1 MGGEDTLAGSPD
13 RFLNR
18 ELSWLEFN
26 SRVLALVERR
36 DLPVLERAK
45 FLAIF
50 STNLDEFYQVRVA
63 GLSDQVAAGVAG
75 VTPDGLSAKE
85 QLVAIHAKVEEL
97 TARAAAVFHDQVV
110 PDLAE
115 NHIRFCRW
123 VDLDE
128 TDRAYLIDVFETQ
141 IHPVLTPLAV
151 DPSHPFPYISN
162 LSLNLAVVVR
172 DRNGNRHVA
181 RVKVP
186 SLLPRFVVMPDG
198 ERLLPLEQ
206 VIAAHLDRLFPGMEV
221 AEHYVF
227 RLIRNADISLEEDE
241 ADDLLEAVEIEVRRR
256 RFGKAVRLEVER
268 GMSAPIRQLL
278 ERELDVS
285 ETEVVELMG
294 PIDLGGLW
302 AVYGLDRPRLKDPPW
317 NPITPGADRQL
328 DDSGELF
335 GLIREGDLLVHH
347 PYDSFATTVEEL
359 IRQASV
365 DPDVLALKM
374 TLYRTSGDSPIV
386 QSLIRAADGG
396 KQVAVLVELKARF
409 DEEANIEW
417 ARRLEEAGVHVVYGI
432 TGLKTH
438 TKTALIVR
446 REGERINRYC
456 HVGTG
461 NYNPRTAR
469 IYEDLGLL
477 SCSEDLGADL
487 THLFNSLTGYGT
499 DIGYER
505 LLVAPTGV
513 RPTLRSMIEQEA
525 TYGADG
531 LIVCKMNSLVD
542 PELIDAFYAA
552 SQAGVNIVLIVRG
565 ICCLRPGVPGLSDNI
580 RVRSIVGRYL
590 EHSRIYH
597 FAHGWGVEEPAWYIG
612 SADLMPRNL
621 DRRVEALVSILDH
634 EAQRRLSEVLEVNLS
649 DNVLAWELDADDKW
663 RTLEVDGAEPVN
675 THVRLQELALERAR
689 R

>member
-26 SRVLALVERR
+26 SRVLSLAEHR

-63 GLSDQVAAGVAG
+63 GLSDQVAAGIVG
-75 VTPDGLSAKE
+75 LTPDGLTAKE
-85 QLVAIHAKVEEL
+85 QLVVIHQKVEEL

-110 PDLAE
+110 PDLADAGI
-115 NHIRFCRW
+115 HFSRW
-123 VDLDE
+123 VELDE
-128 TDRAYLIDVFETQ
+128 SDRAYLIDVFETQ

-172 DRNGNRHVA
+172 DENGNRHVA

-186 SLLPRFVVMPDG
+186 SLLSRFVVMPDG
-198 ERLLPLEQ
+198 ERFLPLEQ

-227 RLIRNADISLEEDE
+227 RLIRNSDISLEEDE
-241 ADDLLEAVEIEVRRR
+241 ADDLLEAVEVEVRRR

-268 GMSAPIRQLL
+268 GMSTPIRQLL
-278 ERELDVS
+278 ERELDVAG
-285 ETEVVELMG
+285 TEVVELMG

-302 AVYGLDRPRLKDPPW
+302 AVYGLDRPQLKDPPW
-317 NPITPGADRQL
+317 NPVTPGSDRQL
-328 DDSGELF
+328 DDPGELF
-335 GLIREGDLLVHH
+335 GLIRDGDQLVHH

-359 IRQASV
+359 IRQASM
-365 DPDVLALKM
+365 DPEVLALKM

-446 REGERINRYC
+446 REGDRIMRYC

-513 RPTLRSMIEQEA
+513 RPTLRSLIEQEA
-525 TYGADG
+525 AYGSEG

-542 PELIDAFYAA
+542 PQMIDAFYAA

-565 ICCLRPGVPGLSDNI
+565 ICCLRPGVPGLSENI

-663 RTLEVDGAEPVN
+663 RKLEVDGAEPVN
-675 THVRLQELALERAR
+675 THERLQELALERAR

>member
-1 MGGEDTLAGSPD
+1 MGGEAFLAGGPD

-26 SRVLALVERR
+26 SRVLALTEQREA
-36 DLPVLERAK
+36 PVLERAK

-63 GLSDQVAAGVAG
+63 GLSDQVAAGIAG
-75 VTPDGLSAKE
+75 LTPDGLSAKE
-85 QLVAIHAKVEEL
+85 QLLAIHQKVEEL
-97 TARAAAVFHDQVV
+97 TARAASIFHDQVV

-115 NHIRFCRW
+115 NNIHFSRW
-123 VDLDE
+123 VELDE
-128 TDRAYLIDVFETQ
+128 ADRAFLLDVFESQ
-141 IHPVLTPLAV
+141 ILPVLTPLAV

-172 DRNGNRHVA
+172 DLDGNRHVA

-198 ERLLPLEQ
+198 ERFLPLEQ

-241 ADDLLEAVEIEVRRR
+241 ADDLLEAVEVEVRRR
-256 RFGKAVRLEVER
+256 RFGTAVRLEIER
-268 GMSAPIRQLL
+268 GMSAPIRELL
-278 ERELDVS
+278 EAQLDVS
-285 ETEVVELMG
+285 GTEVVELMG
-294 PIDLGGLW
+294 PIDLGGLF
-302 AVYGLDRPRLKDPPW
+302 AVHGLDRPDLKDPRWIPV
-317 NPITPGADRQL
+317 TPGRDGRL
-328 DDSGELF
+328 EEPGEF
-335 GLIREGDLLVHH
+335 FALIRAGDLLVHH

-446 REGERINRYC
+446 REGDHINRYC

-477 SCSEDLGADL
+477 SCAPDLGDDL
-487 THLFNSLTGYGT
+487 TQLFNSLTGYGT
-499 DIGYER
+499 DIEYRR

-513 RPTLRSMIEQEA
+513 RPELTRLIGQESE
-525 TYGADG
+525 YGTDG

-542 PELIDAFYAA
+542 PEMIDAFYAA
-552 SQAGVNIVLIVRG
+552 SRAGVSIVLIVRG

-597 FAHGWGVEEPAWYIG
+597 FAHGWGPEEPAWYIG

-621 DRRVEALVSILDH
+621 DRRVEALTSIVDA

-649 DNVLAWELDADDKW
+649 DDVLAWELDADDKW
-663 RTLEVDGAEPVN
+663 RKLESRGPHPVN
-675 THVRLQELALERAR
+675 THDRLEELADERVPR
-689 R
+689 

>member
-1 MGGEDTLAGSPD
+1 MAGEDTQAGRPD

-26 SRVLALVERR
+26 SRVLALAERR
-36 DLPVLERAK
+36 DSPVLERAK

-63 GLSDQVAAGVAG
+63 GLSDQVAAGITG
-75 VTPDGLSAKE
+75 LTPDGLTAKE
-85 QLVAIHAKVEEL
+85 QLVAIHQKVEEL
-97 TARAAAVFHDQVV
+97 TARAAGIFHDQVV
-110 PDLAE
+110 PDLAD
-115 NHIRFCRW
+115 HDIYFSRW
-123 VDLDE
+123 VELDE
-128 TDRAYLIDVFETQ
+128 SDHSYLIDVFETQ

-198 ERLLPLEQ
+198 ERFLPLEQ

-241 ADDLLEAVEIEVRRR
+241 ADDLLEAVEVEVRRR

-268 GMSAPIRQLL
+268 GMAAPIRELL
-278 ERELDVS
+278 ERQLDVS
-285 ETEVVELMG
+285 DTEVVELMG

-302 AVYGLDRPRLKDPPW
+302 AVFGLDRPELKDPAW
-317 NPITPGADRQL
+317 NPITPGRDRQL
-328 DDSGELF
+328 DDPGELF
-335 GLIREGDLLVHH
+335 ALIRDGDLLVHH
-347 PYDSFATTVEEL
+347 PYDAFATTVEEL
-359 IRQASV
+359 IRQASM
-365 DPDVLALKM
+365 DPEVLALKM

-386 QSLIRAADGG
+386 QSLIRAADSG

-446 REGERINRYC
+446 REGDRINRYC

-505 LLVAPTGV
+505 LLVAPIGV
-513 RPTLRSMIEQEA
+513 RPTLRSMIEHEA
-525 TYGADG
+525 AFGTEG

-542 PELIDAFYAA
+542 PEIIDAFYAA
-552 SQAGVNIVLIVRG
+552 SQAGVNIVLLVRG

-590 EHSRIYH
+590 EHSRVYH
-597 FAHGWGVEEPAWYIG
+597 FAHGWGPDEPAWYIG

-663 RTLEVDGAEPVN
+663 RKLQTEGAEPVN
-675 THVRLQELALERAR
+675 THLRLQELALERAR